1 MISKLPRILT
11 LAVCGIAPF
20 AASAQTISGGS
31 CSAADLTGPY
41 ALVLTGRAVSSNGT
55 FTGSFE
61 ANGLA
66 TFDGAGKVTM
76 AVTANTN
83 LAVGKQLTYSGTYS
97 VSSNCSGIVT
107 ITTGGNFTLSL
118 VEWNQGNQVNLAGAD
133 STYNYTG
140 TASPNP
146 GLCSTASLSGPYT
159 YTATGFTLTGSA
171 IAGTG
176 DESGLLQFDGAG
188 NITATINSN
197 TGGAPASLTATGTY
211 TISPTCVGSGAMTDN
226 TGKTTTLTFSF
237 TNAASSGVNMLEANS
252 SFIRNGTAHSAFT
265 NPDLAIGNVA
275 SYITD
280 STPAGSVFVLFG
292 QNLAART
299 VSASTV
305 PLPTTL
311 LNTSVTV
318 NGELAPLFYVDPGQI
333 DAQIPWDIPGNTL
346 ANVVVKNGSA
356 VSNTA
361 AVYIPPTGTPGISVY
376 GNNRAVVVNAN
387 GSVNSGTNTASVGE
401 EVVVYFTGGGPVNA
415 SGKLTTGAPAPNG
428 LSPVT
433 GAASITVNGVAAK
446 VDYIGL
452 TPQSIGLYQA
462 NFVVPNVPKGT
473 YPVVITIAG
482 APSNNPVMTVG
493 N

>member
-1 MISKLPRILT
+1 MTSNLPRILA
-11 LAVCGIAPF
+11 LSLLGIAS
-20 AASAQTISGGS
+20 AAAQTLPNGS
-31 CSAADLTGPY
+31 CSAADLNGRY
-41 ALVLTGRAVSSNGT
+41 AFVFTGRAVSSSGT

-61 ANGLA
+61 SNGLA
-66 TFDGAGKVTM
+66 TFDGLGKVTI

-83 LAVGKQLTYSGTYS
+83 LAVGKQLTYSGNYS
-97 VSSNCSGIVT
+97 VSSNCTGTVA
-107 ITTGGNFTLSL
+107 ITSGGNFTLNL
-118 VEWNQGNQVNLAGAD
+118 VEWNSGAQVNLGGSDGA
-133 STYNYTG
+133 YNYTG

-159 YTATGFTLTGSA
+159 YTASGFTLTGSA

-176 DESGLLQFDGAG
+176 DESGLLQFDGNG
-188 NITATINSN
+188 NLTATINSN

-211 TISPTCVGSGAMTDN
+211 TISATCIGSGAMTDS

-237 TNAASSGVNMLEANS
+237 TNAASSAVNMLEANS
-252 SFIRNGTAHSAFT
+252 SFIRNGAAHSAFT

-275 SYITD
+275 SYVTD

-292 QNLAART
+292 QNLAARA
-299 VSASTV
+299 VSATVV

-318 NGELAPLFYVDPGQI
+318 NGELAPLFYVDTNQI

-346 ANVVVKNGSA
+346 ANVVVKNGST

-361 AVYIPPTGTPGISVY
+361 AVFIPPTATPGISVY

-387 GSVNSGTNTASVGE
+387 GSVNSANDTAAVGDT
-401 EVVVYFTGGGPVNA
+401 VVAYFTGGGPVTP
-415 SGKLTTGAPAPNG
+415 SGKLTTGAPAPSG

-433 GAASITVNGVAAK
+433 GAASVTVNGVAAK
-446 VDYIGL
+446 VAYIGL
-452 TPQSIGLYQA
+452 TPGSIGLYQA

-482 APSNNPVMTVG
+482 TPSNNPVMTV
-493 N
+493 NN